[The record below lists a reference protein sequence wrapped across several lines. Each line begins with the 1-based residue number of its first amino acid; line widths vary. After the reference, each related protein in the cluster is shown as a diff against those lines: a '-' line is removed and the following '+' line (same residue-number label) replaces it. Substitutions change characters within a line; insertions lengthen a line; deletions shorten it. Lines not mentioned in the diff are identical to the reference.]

1 MYPAIPVMTRSYE
14 TSKVMQVGGAE
25 GGNPTPQPRS
35 SLGSSPKSSPSPCDS
50 PPDQRHHASLAVGA
64 GAGVDNQSDK
74 SAEFGEFGSASSVW
88 WSHNLKPTTAMW
100 TQQGAQSQWFLEELL
115 RDSKWK
121 MILLPIQYYIFKY
134 TSKSICS
141 DLKTETLV
149 LKTYPNYS
157 AWLNGEQFWVKNDH
171 FFDRNKTEFKP
182 NQWNAVKSFFHI
194 LLDM

>member
-88 WSHNLKPTTAMW
+88 WSHNLKPATAMW
-100 TQQGAQSQWFLEELL
+100 TQRGAQSQWFLEELL

-121 MILLPIQYYIFKY
+121 MILLPIQYYIFRYTVKKY
-134 TSKSICS
+134 LQWFKNWNTRFKNVPQLKCVARWRTILSKKWS
-141 DLKTETLV
+141 
-149 LKTYPNYS
+149 
-157 AWLNGEQFWVKNDH
+157 
-171 FFDRNKTEFKP
+171 
-182 NQWNAVKSFFHI
+182 
-194 LLDM
+194 LLW